1 MRGTVNRFPL
11 PKGFSLTATSAT
23 NADGPTPIPRFSLDA
38 SVPAGRLLEQTTAAF
53 EGMGMPLA
61 SRWAETLVAAVLDVP
76 HRELGAH
83 AGKTL
88 GPEQRQRFGEIV
100 RRASPD
106 VPLAYEIGRA
116 PFLDWDFEVSRD
128 TLIPKVDTELFA
140 GIVFDE
146 LARRQLPP
154 EPHVL
159 ELCTGSGCLAISFAK
174 RLPGARVVA
183 TDISPEA
190 LAIAR
195 RNVIHHQVGD
205 RVVLGEGDFWEPV
218 ARLAV
223 GRPFDLIVSNPPYIP
238 TQNIAGMG
246 RHVSEHEPHLA
257 LDGGADGLDPHR
269 RILNAAADYLA
280 PDGRLFLEH
289 EWYHGS
295 HARALAERPP
305 DRYDDVRTFADV
317 NDKDRALHVRRRA
330 VPVSSAPMGRAS
342 QDLDR

>member
-1 MRGTVNRFPL
+1 M
-11 PKGFSLTATSAT
+11 TASSAT
-23 NADGPTPIPRFSLDA
+23 NADGPPPIPPFSLDA

-53 EGMGMPLA
+53 EGRGMPLA
-61 SRWAETLVAAVLDVP
+61 RRWAETLVAAVLDVP
-76 HRELGAH
+76 HRELDAH
-83 AGKTL
+83 AGRKL

-140 GIVFDE
+140 GVVFDE
-146 LARRQLPP
+146 LARRPMPP

-159 ELCTGSGCLAISFAK
+159 ELCTGSGCLAVSLAK

-183 TDISPEA
+183 TDISTGA

-195 RNVIHHQVGD
+195 RNVTYHQVGD
-205 RVVLGEGDFWEPV
+205 RVVLGRGDLWGPV

-223 GRPFDLIVSNPPYIP
+223 GRPLDLIVSNPPYIP

-246 RHVSEHEPHLA
+246 RHVAEHEPHLA

-269 RILNAAADYLA
+269 RILDAAADYLA
-280 PDGRLFLEH
+280 PGGRVFLEH
-289 EWYHGS
+289 EWYHGA
-295 HARALAERPP
+295 HARALAERHA
-305 DRYDDVRTFADV
+305 DWYDDVRTFADAH
-317 NDKDRALHVRRRA
+317 DKDRALHVRRRA
-330 VPVSSAPMGRAS
+330 VPVSPARMGRAS
-342 QDLDR
+342 QHLDRWG

>member
-1 MRGTVNRFPL
+1 V
-11 PKGFSLTATSAT
+11 TATFAT
-23 NADGPTPIPRFSLDA
+23 NADGPTPIPPFLPDS
-38 SVPAGRLLEQTTAAF
+38 SVPAGRLLEQTTAAL

-61 SRWAETLVAAVLDVP
+61 RRWAQTLLADVLDVP
-76 HRELGAH
+76 HRELDAH

-88 GPEQRQRFGEIV
+88 NPEQRQRFGGIL
-100 RRASPD
+100 RRASPE

-146 LARRQLPP
+146 LARRPLPP

-159 ELCTGSGCLAISFAK
+159 ELCTGCGCLAVSLAK
-174 RLPGARVVA
+174 RQPGARVVA
-183 TDISPEA
+183 TDISREA
-190 LAIAR
+190 LAIAQ
-195 RNVIHHQVGD
+195 RNVTHHRVGD
-205 RVVLGEGDFWEPV
+205 RVVLGQGDLWGPV

-246 RHVSEHEPHLA
+246 RHVAEHEPHLA

-269 RILNAAADYLA
+269 RILDAAADYLA
-280 PDGRLFLEH
+280 PGGRVFLEH
-289 EWYHGS
+289 EWYHGAP
-295 HARALAERPP
+295 ARALAERHP
-305 DRYDDVRTFADV
+305 DWYDDVRTFADA
-317 NDKDRALHVRRRA
+317 NGKDRALHVRRRA
-330 VPVSSAPMGRAS
+330 VPVKPASMGWAS
-342 QDLDR
+342 KDLDR